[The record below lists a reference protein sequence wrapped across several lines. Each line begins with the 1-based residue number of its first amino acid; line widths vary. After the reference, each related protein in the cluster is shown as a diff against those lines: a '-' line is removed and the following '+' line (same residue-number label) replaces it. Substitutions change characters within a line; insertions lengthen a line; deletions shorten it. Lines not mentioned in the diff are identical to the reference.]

1 MAVFL
6 RLDGGEAARTA
17 SLEGI
22 AFGGRGGRTVAFRVL
37 HDVRVN
43 GEIPD
48 RMGTSLA
55 DGDVVTIDPVSS
67 LWATFQR
74 GSALDLSPIVHRRTP
89 DEWPRITA
97 SLAPL
102 LRRTLPDRAA
112 RLLEVLDRWH
122 VLSTAL
128 PSRPD
133 PGDPVVS
140 CSICAT
146 GQPRRGFAMLVHP
159 ALEWR
164 RLTLPI
170 PPNTWAILC
179 DVCAHIGA
187 ATRHSE
193 VGAALADCRRAIE
206 YSGESGAALE
216 RFATRCLPANC
227 SICGAGQASR
237 LYDQNWL
244 AFCGGCFRE
253 AAELEWTIDRTSADW
268 TGLAAMLP
276 TARNSEALFL
286 RWRALR
292 RRGPMPDAVA
302 QTLAA
307 HLLERLPESGAVA
320 EELLARE
327 PEGPVGRILG
337 EALPPPGL

>member
-1 MAVFL
+1 MFL
-6 RLDGGEAARTA
+6 RLDDGEAESAA
-17 SLEGI
+17 SLEGL
-22 AFGGRGGRTVAFRVL
+22 AYGGRDGRTVAFRVL
-37 HDVRVN
+37 QDVRVN

-48 RMGTSLA
+48 RTGTSLA
-55 DGDVVTIDPVSS
+55 DGDVVTIFPVSP

-74 GSALDLSPIVHRRTP
+74 GRAVELSPIVHRRTP
-89 DEWPRITA
+89 DEWPRIT
-97 SLAPL
+97 SRLAPL

-133 PGDPVVS
+133 PGDPIVS

-146 GQPRRGFAMLVHP
+146 GRPRRGFAMLVHP
-159 ALEWR
+159 GLEWR

-193 VGAALADCRRAIE
+193 VGAALADCRRALE
-206 YSGESGAALE
+206 YTGESVAALE

-227 SICGAGQASR
+227 SICGASQASR
-237 LYDQNWL
+237 LYDRNWL

-253 AAELEWTIDRTSADW
+253 AAELDWSIDRTAVHW
-268 TGLAAMLP
+268 AELAAMLP
-276 TARNSEALFL
+276 TVRTAEALFL

-292 RRGPMPDAVA
+292 RCGPMPDAVA
-302 QTLAA
+302 QALAA
-307 HLLERLPESGAVA
+307 HLLERLPETSAVA

-327 PEGPVGRILG
+327 PEGPVARILG